1 MVITWDN
8 AKRLANMF
16 KHGLDF
22 ADLDEDFF
30 SNAVVV
36 RARPPRFT
44 AIGRL
49 REAMV
54 GVLIFAPLGA
64 EAISVISMRP
74 ANKKERSLLHA
85 P

>member
-8 AKRLANMF
+8 AKRLANIF

-22 ADLDEDFF
+22 ADLDENFF
-30 SNAVVV
+30 ANAVIV

-49 REAMV
+49 RDETTVVA
-54 GVLIFAPLGA
+54 IFAPLGA

-74 ANKKERSLLHA
+74 ASKKERSLPHA

>member
-8 AKRLANMF
+8 AKRLANIL
-16 KHGLDF
+16 KHRLDF

-30 SNAVVV
+30 SKAVIV

-44 AIGRL
+44 AIGRF
-49 REAMV
+49 RDAMAV
-54 GVLIFAPLGA
+54 VAIFAPLGA

>member
-8 AKRLANMF
+8 AKRLANIL
-16 KHGLDF
+16 KHRLDF

-30 SNAVVV
+30 SKAVIV
-36 RARPPRFT
+36 RARAPRFT
-44 AIGRL
+44 AIGRF
-49 REAMV
+49 RDAMAV
-54 GVLIFAPLGA
+54 VVIFAPLGA

-74 ANKKERSLLHA
+74 ANKKERNLPHA

>member
-8 AKRLANMF
+8 AKRLANIF

-30 SNAVVV
+30 GNAVIV
-36 RARPPRFT
+36 RACPPRFT
-44 AIGRL
+44 AIGGL
-49 REAMV
+49 RDAMAV
-54 GVLIFAPLGA
+54 VVIFAPLGA
-64 EAISVISMRP
+64 EAVSVIPMRP

>member
-1 MVITWDN
+1 
-8 AKRLANMF
+8 MF

-30 SNAVVV
+30 SKALIV
-36 RARPPRFT
+36 RARAPRFT
-44 AIGRL
+44 AIGRF

-54 GVLIFAPLGA
+54 VVVIFAPLGA

-74 ANKKERSLLHA
+74 ASKKERSLPHA

>member
-8 AKRLANMF
+8 AKRLANIF

-30 SNAVVV
+30 GNAVVV

-49 REAMV
+49 RNATV
-54 GVLIFAPLGA
+54 VVAIFGPLGA
-64 EAISVISMRP
+64 EAISVISMRR